1 MTYDSKIRTLEYEL
15 KQLEQ
20 QISSDTDPKYTQRH
34 DAIISELRTLRKAQ
48 WDQDY
53 DRVNLDDDR

>member
-20 QISSDTDPKYTQRH
+20 QIASDADPKHAHRRNTVL
-34 DAIISELRTLRKAQ
+34 AELRQLRREQ
-48 WDQDY
+48 WDQDH

>member
-20 QISSDTDPKYTQRH
+20 QIASDPDPKYTQRR

>member
-15 KQLEQ
+15 KQIEQ
-20 QISSDTDPKYTQRH
+20 QIAIDPDTKHTQRRNSIL
-34 DAIISELRTLRKAQ
+34 AELRQLRREQ
-48 WDQDY
+48 WDQEH

>member
-20 QISSDTDPKYTQRH
+20 QISSDTDPKHTQRR
-34 DAIISELRTLRKAQ
+34 DVIISELRTLRKAQ